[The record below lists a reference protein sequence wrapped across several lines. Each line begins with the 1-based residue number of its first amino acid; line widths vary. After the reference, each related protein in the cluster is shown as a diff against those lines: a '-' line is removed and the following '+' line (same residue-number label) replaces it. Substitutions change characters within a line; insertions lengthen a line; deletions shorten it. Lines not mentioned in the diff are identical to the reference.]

1 MDLESLRGFAY
12 AFFTI
17 LFTLFLYAYIFS
29 MYRKQKK
36 GIVDYERYG
45 YLALNDA
52 LEDEL
57 IEPRHKKAYGNNTK
71 ES

>member
-36 GIVDYERYG
+36 ASWIMNAMGI
-45 YLALNDA
+45 
-52 LEDEL
+52 
-57 IEPRHKKAYGNNTK
+57 
-71 ES
+71 

>member
-57 IEPRHKKAYGNNTK
+57 IEPHHKKAYGNNTK

>member
-1 MDLESLRGFAY
+1 MVLEGLGGFAY
-12 AFFTI
+12 AFFTV

-57 IEPRHKKAYGNNTK
+57 IELRHKEVHDKGIK